1 MIRLRNEGGGGKKYE
16 RTLMQ
21 ISGTS
26 MTFRILFQPRR
37 ALAQEAQWT
46 GLGTWWLERKGPE
59 GGSG

>member
-1 MIRLRNEGGGGKKYE
+1 MIRLRNEGGGGKKNE

-26 MTFRILFQPRR
+26 MTFRILLQPWR

-46 GLGTWWLERKGPE
+46 GLGT
-59 GGSG
+59 